1 MRTIH
6 SLGDNLMVCGALFGW
21 RLDALLI
28 GATVSLLRGGFGRL
42 APAPARRV
50 A

>member
-1 MRTIH
+1 MRTLQ

-28 GATVSLLRGGFGRL
+28 GATVSLLAGGYHRL
-42 APAPARRV
+42 APLPVRRMR
-50 A
+50 